1 MYRVAYNAIEFDKVH
16 AKRGCNGVL
25 PTEYT
30 PVDLKSLA
38 FTMDLMVM
46 FLGIR
51 RLRDGNF
58 GIVQPLTCV
67 VVALSVSFYLYGF

>member
-16 AKRGCNGVL
+16 AKKAATGVL

-38 FTMDLMVM
+38 FTMDLMIM
-46 FLGIR
+46 
-51 RLRDGNF
+51 
-58 GIVQPLTCV
+58 
-67 VVALSVSFYLYGF
+67 

>member
-16 AKRGCNGVL
+16 AQRGCNGVL

-46 FLGIR
+46 
-51 RLRDGNF
+51 
-58 GIVQPLTCV
+58 
-67 VVALSVSFYLYGF
+67 